1 MIKPNLIIAGVN
13 KAASTSL
20 FMYLSAHPEICPSKV
35 KETHYYLPLRY
46 RDRELPPFAE
56 YLEQFSHCDGAK
68 YVLEATPGYFYGGRT
83 LAQGIKDTLGD
94 VRIIISFREPISRM
108 FSFFKFRKS
117 MLELDP
123 KLTFDEYI
131 ALCENLP
138 FTECV
143 KRENN
148 AFWGIE
154 GGFYSKYLNDW
165 FNVFGRENIQIVF
178 FEHFVED
185 PKSVL
190 RELCIWLGIEYEKYL
205 HDLDVTI
212 ENQTRNYK
220 SRLLQDIALKVNWR
234 WEHFWRTHPELKRN
248 LRSIYYAINGAN
260 NQDRISDKSYAH
272 LESIFRPYNRQ
283 LARELYE
290 AGYRHLPE
298 WLNKE
303 LQESIIPDCVNSV
316 QTDPTGV

>member
-1 MIKPNLIIAGVN
+1 MIIAGVN

-20 FMYLSAHPEICPSKV
+20 FMYLSAHPDICPSKV
-35 KETHYYLPLRY
+35 KETHYFLPLRY
-46 RDRELPPFAE
+46 RDRELPPLEE
-56 YLEQFSHCDGAK
+56 YLDQFSHCDGSR
-68 YVLEATPGYFYGGRT
+68 YLLEATPGYFYGGRV
-83 LAQGIKDTLGD
+83 LAQGIKDTLGE
-94 VRIIISFREPISRM
+94 VRIIILLREPISRM

-123 KLTFDEYI
+123 GLTFDEYI

-138 FTECV
+138 FAECA

-148 AFWGIE
+148 AYWGIE

-165 FNVFGRENIQIVF
+165 FTVFGRENIQIIF
-178 FEHFVED
+178 FEHFVKD

-190 RELCIWLGIEYEKYL
+190 RKLCIWLGIEYENYL
-205 HDLDVTI
+205 TDLDVTI
-212 ENQTRNYK
+212 ENQTRNFK
-220 SRLLQDIALKVNWR
+220 FRLLQDIALKINWR
-234 WEHFWRTHPELKRN
+234 WEHFWRAHPGLKRK
-248 LRSIYYAINGAN
+248 LRSLYYEINGAT
-260 NQDRISDKSYAH
+260 NQDRISSKAYAH

-290 AGYRHLPE
+290 AGYRDFPE
-298 WLNKE
+298 WLEQE
-303 LQESIIPDCVNSV
+303 LKDAMNLERVDNI